1 MSAKTQFR
9 RIGSRATEVIEFSD
23 GAFFKDQQTGTLFF
37 GGTNG
42 FITISENDQ
51 LSEEYMPPLHF
62 NRLSIFGK
70 ECNIYD
76 FLQGATKQETLV
88 LDYSQNFF
96 NLSFIAV
103 DYINGNN
110 YTYSYKID
118 GLSDSWIENGLST
131 VAVFSNLSLEN
142 TPC

>member
-1 MSAKTQFR
+1 M
-9 RIGSRATEVIEFSD
+9 
-23 GAFFKDQQTGTLFF
+23 
-37 GGTNG
+37 
-42 FITISENDQ
+42 
-51 LSEEYMPPLHF
+51 
-62 NRLSIFGK
+62 IFCK
-70 ECNIYD
+70 A
-76 FLQGATKQETLV
+76 LRSKETLV

-110 YTYSYKID
+110 YTFSYKID

-131 VAVFSNLSLEN
+131 VAVSLIYLLEN

>member
-1 MSAKTQFR
+1 MRFNVRENTVQTYR
-9 RIGSRATEVIEFSD
+9 QQGDLEVIEFSD

-76 FLQGATKQETLV
+76 FLQGATKQKLWCWTIVRTSLTFHLLLSITLTGTII
-88 LDYSQNFF
+88 L
-96 NLSFIAV
+96 L
-103 DYINGNN
+103 
-110 YTYSYKID
+110 
-118 GLSDSWIENGLST
+118 L
-131 VAVFSNLSLEN
+131 
-142 TPC
+142 

>member
-1 MSAKTQFR
+1 MYIS
-9 RIGSRATEVIEFSD
+9 
-23 GAFFKDQQTGTLFF
+23 TLFF

-42 FITISENDQ
+42 FVTITENNSF
-51 LSEEYMPPLHF
+51 SEEYMPPLYF

-70 ECNIYD
+70 EYNIND
-76 FLQGATKQETLV
+76 FLEGMEQKTLV

-96 NLSFIAV
+96 NLSFWAV

-118 GLSDSWIENGLST
+118 GLSDSWIENGFST
-131 VAVFSNLSLEN
+131 VAVFSNLSPGEYTLRVK
-142 TPC
+142 